1 MARFCG
7 NVGYAET
14 VETAPGVWVEQITE
28 RKYFGDVI
36 SNRRTLFDGESINS
50 NVNISNTIS
59 IVADAYAYKNIANI
73 RYVEW
78 QGRKWVASSVEVERP
93 RLTISIGDLYNG
105 D

>member
-14 VETAPGVWVEQITE
+14 VETAPGVWTEQITE
-28 RKYFGDVI
+28 RKYFGDVV
-36 SNRRTLFDGESINS
+36 SNRRTLYDGESINS
-50 NVNISNTIS
+50 NVNISNSIS

-78 QGRKWVASSVEVERP
+78 QGCKWVASSVDVERP

-105 D
+105 N

>member
-7 NVGYAET
+7 SVGYVET
-14 VETAPGVWVEQITE
+14 VETSPDVWVEQITE
-28 RKYFGDVI
+28 RKYYGDVL
-36 SNRRTLFDGESINS
+36 SNRRTLYDGESINS
-50 NVNISNTIS
+50 NVNVSNSIS

-78 QGRKWVASSVEVERP
+78 QGCKWVASSVEVERP

-105 D
+105 Y

>member
-14 VETAPGVWVEQITE
+14 VETAPGVWTEQITE
-28 RKYFGDVI
+28 RKYFGDFV
-36 SNRRTLFDGESINS
+36 SNRRTLYDGESINS
-50 NVNISNTIS
+50 NVNISNSIS

-78 QGRKWVASSVEVERP
+78 QGCKWVASSVDVERP

-105 D
+105 N

>member
-7 NVGYAET
+7 KVGYVET
-14 VETAPGVWVEQITE
+14 VESSPGVWVEQITE
-28 RKYFGDVI
+28 RKYFGDVQ

-50 NVNISNTIS
+50 NVNINNTIS

-78 QGRKWVASSVEVERP
+78 QNCKWVATSIEVERP
-93 RLTISIGDLYNG
+93 RLIISIGDIYNG

>member
-7 NVGYAET
+7 KVGYVET
-14 VETAPGVWVEQITE
+14 VETAPGIWTEQITE
-28 RKYFGDVI
+28 RKYFGDVV
-36 SNRRTLFDGESINS
+36 SNRRTLYDGESINS
-50 NVNISNTIS
+50 NVNISNSIS

-78 QGRKWVASSVEVERP
+78 QGCKWVASSVDVERP

-105 D
+105 N

>member
-14 VETAPGVWVEQITE
+14 VETAPGVWTEQITE
-28 RKYFGDVI
+28 RKYFGDVM
-36 SNRRTLFDGESINS
+36 SNRRTLYDGESINS
-50 NVNISNTIS
+50 NVNISNSIS

-78 QGRKWVASSVEVERP
+78 QGCKWVASSVDVERP

-105 D
+105 N

>member
-7 NVGYAET
+7 SVGYVET
-14 VETAPGVWVEQITE
+14 VETSPDVWVEQITE
-28 RKYFGDVI
+28 RKYYGDVL
-36 SNRRTLFDGESINS
+36 SNRRTLYDGESINS
-50 NVNISNTIS
+50 NVNVSNSIS

-78 QGRKWVASSVEVERP
+78 QGCKWVASSVEVERP